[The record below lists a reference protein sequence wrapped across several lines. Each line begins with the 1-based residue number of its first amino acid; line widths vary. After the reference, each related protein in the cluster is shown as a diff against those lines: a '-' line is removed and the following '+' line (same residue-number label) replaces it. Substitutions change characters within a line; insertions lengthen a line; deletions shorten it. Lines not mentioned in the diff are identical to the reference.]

1 MVACARAR
9 LVAALLS
16 ASVLSSGCVLL
27 GASVSGAAS
36 GRVMSS
42 ATVRAPGIAGC
53 SMLPSTNV
61 WNTPVT
67 NLPVM
72 ANSDQLVAAIGASS
86 PLHPDFGSGT
96 WDGAPIGIPFTVVPS
111 TQAGVSVRFHYASES
126 DPGPYPIPANP
137 KVEGGPGGT
146 GDRHVL
152 IVQRGTCKDFELFAA
167 KPISSST
174 SWKAGSGAIFSMGS
188 NALRP
193 AGWTSA
199 DAAGLP
205 ILAGLA
211 RPGEVANG
219 AINHALRI
227 TVPVSAQRYL
237 WPARHEAGSASGIVP
252 MGLRLRLKASVDIS
266 SFPAS
271 DQVILQALKTYGAIV
286 ADNGSPWYLSGV
298 PSAAWN
304 NDTLHLL
311 TQITGSDFE
320 AVDESCLQ
328 VSVNSGSG
336 EPDELPCGLAPARA
350 SGGIDG
356 RGDPRRLD
364 ADVPQ
369 WSLTS
374 TVSSEGHQ
382 GSVECV
388 EGRVHLR
395 ERRPQQWARRRSVV
409 RRCAGADRREVL
421 HDPTGL
427 RC

>member
-1 MVACARAR
+1 MT
-9 LVAALLS
+9 LLSAALLS
-16 ASVLSSGCVLL
+16 SGLVVADASS
-27 GASVSGAAS
+27 SGAAS
-36 GRVMSS
+36 GRSLSS

-53 SMLPSTNV
+53 SMLPASNV

-72 ANSDQLVAAIGASS
+72 TNSAQLVAAIGASS

-96 WDGAPIGIPFTVVPS
+96 WKGAPIGIPFTVVPS
-111 TQAGVSVRFHYASES
+111 TQPGVSVRFHYASES
-126 DPGPYPIPANP
+126 DPGPYPIPGDP
-137 KVEGGPGGT
+137 KIEGGPNGT

-152 IVQRGTCKDFELFAA
+152 LVQRGTCKDFELFDA
-167 KPISSST
+167 KPIPGST
-174 SWKAGSGAIFSMGS
+174 SWRAGSGAIFSMGS

-219 AINHALRI
+219 VIDHALRI
-227 TVPVSAQRYL
+227 TVPVSAQSYL
-237 WPARHEAGSASGIVP
+237 WPARHEAGSSSGIVP

-266 SFPAS
+266 SFPSS

-304 NDTLHLL
+304 NTTLHLL

-328 VSVNSGSG
+328 VSASSGAANPANCPSG
-336 EPDELPCGLAPARA
+336 
-350 SGGIDG
+350 
-356 RGDPRRLD
+356 
-364 ADVPQ
+364 
-369 WSLTS
+369 
-374 TVSSEGHQ
+374 
-382 GSVECV
+382 
-388 EGRVHLR
+388 
-395 ERRPQQWARRRSVV
+395 
-409 RRCAGADRREVL
+409 
-421 HDPTGL
+421 
-427 RC
+427 